1 MKVNGIVAEYN
12 PFHNGHAYQ
21 MQHAK
26 EATGADYTIIVMSGN
41 FMQRGA
47 PALLDKFTRAK
58 MALEGGADLV
68 LELPTCYA
76 ASSAEF
82 FAKGS
87 VALFD
92 KLGVTTNLCFGSE
105 CGNIDTLSR
114 IAEIFY
120 TEPEPYVESL
130 RCNLKK
136 GMSQPNMLFA
146 FAGSIDDILFI
157 SPARSTDY
165 LLLIS
170 DKEGEKRYRIVPLD
184 MLEKSMSI
192 QPKSNLVLVP
202 EKGIFVFAEILIP
215 ELVNS
220 LDDEKSLQDTF
231 DQYCAGRLW
240 EHNSYIK
247 NVDKISNL
255 CNVPF

>member
-1 MKVNGIVAEYN
+1 MRVFGIICEYN
-12 PFHNGHAYQ
+12 PFHRGHKWQIDELRRLAGEEEC
-21 MQHAK
+21 AVVC
-26 EATGADYTIIVMSGN
+26 AMSGD
-41 FMQRGA
+41 FVQRGDFA
-47 PALLDKFTRAK
+47 IERAH
-58 MALEGGADLV
+58 ARAEAAVRGGADLV
-68 LELPTCYA
+68 LELPLPWA
-76 ASSAEF
+76 ISSAEG
-82 FAKGS
+82 FARG
-87 VALFD
+87 
-92 KLGVTTNLCFGSE
+92 GVSILAATGVVDTLAFGSE

-192 QPKSNLVLVP
+192 QPKSN
-202 EKGIFVFAEILIP
+202 
-215 ELVNS
+215 S

>member
-1 MKVNGIVAEYN
+1 MTAVQEVEAVAPVLSVNEENVQEKALRTKNANTQINLGIRTSALRCNPLQKKHDLGYTPNHVFVSLFKNGKIAYSVSPKIGKRGGEGGSVIFSYN
-12 PFHNGHAYQ
+12 PEDKEDLLVTVFKNG
-21 MQHAK
+21 
-26 EATGADYTIIVMSGN
+26 EVG
-41 FMQRGA
+41 
-47 PALLDKFTRAK
+47 
-58 MALEGGADLV
+58 
-68 LELPTCYA
+68 
-76 ASSAEF
+76 
-82 FAKGS
+82 
-87 VALFD
+87 
-92 KLGVTTNLCFGSE
+92 
-105 CGNIDTLSR
+105 LS
-114 IAEIFY
+114 
-120 TEPEPYVESL
+120 
-130 RCNLKK
+130 NLKK

>member
-1 MKVNGIVAEYN
+1 
-12 PFHNGHAYQ
+12 
-21 MQHAK
+21 
-26 EATGADYTIIVMSGN
+26 
-41 FMQRGA
+41 
-47 PALLDKFTRAK
+47 
-58 MALEGGADLV
+58 MAR
-68 LELPTCYA
+68 
-76 ASSAEF
+76 
-82 FAKGS
+82 
-87 VALFD
+87 
-92 KLGVTTNLCFGSE
+92 
-105 CGNIDTLSR
+105 NIDVFGFDELEKAMKQCEKNYPSQADAFLM
-114 IAEIFY
+114 AEGRAVNKRTKSLTPVRTKKLLNSWRTKKVKLYKDGKVRVVRVQSTAPHAHLIELGHKIVSGGR
-120 TEPEPYVESL
+120 TRERGRKLNRVQRSARGIKSGGYVQ
-130 RCNLKK
+130 
-136 GMSQPNMLFA
+136 GDF
-146 FAGSIDDILFI
+146 
-157 SPARSTDY
+157 
-165 LLLIS
+165 
-170 DKEGEKRYRIVPLD
+170 

>member
-1 MKVNGIVAEYN
+1 ML
-12 PFHNGHAYQ
+12 
-21 MQHAK
+21 
-26 EATGADYTIIVMSGN
+26 
-41 FMQRGA
+41 QRR
-47 PALLDKFTRAK
+47 KTE
-58 MALEGGADLV
+58 MAR
-68 LELPTCYA
+68 
-76 ASSAEF
+76 
-82 FAKGS
+82 
-87 VALFD
+87 
-92 KLGVTTNLCFGSE
+92 
-105 CGNIDTLSR
+105 NIDVFGFDELEKAMKQCEKNYPSQADAFLM
-114 IAEIFY
+114 AEGRAVNKRTKSLTPVRTKKLLNSWRTKKVKLYKDGKVRVVRVQSTAPHAHLIELGHKIVSGGR
-120 TEPEPYVESL
+120 TRERGRKLNRVQRSARGIKSGGYVQ
-130 RCNLKK
+130 
-136 GMSQPNMLFA
+136 GDF
-146 FAGSIDDILFI
+146 
-157 SPARSTDY
+157 
-165 LLLIS
+165 
-170 DKEGEKRYRIVPLD
+170 